1 MYIYVTKAE
10 TEPFRHYC
18 QEVLNELQ
26 KKLRETYSIVVQSSL
41 AGSGARNMV
50 TRNGEGPFDLD
61 FNLMI
66 LSAPREY
73 EASPQKLKE
82 TIRRTLDDLIRK
94 KCSYG
99 KESTSSIKYI
109 IHSVDGKKV
118 EFYFDVAVLRQDKES
133 GNISRLIHDK
143 KNEVTYWNL
152 KPNEKNLEF
161 QESVI
166 KKAGCWKEVRDL
178 YLEKKN
184 MYLERQDQ
192 THPSRVVYRETVH
205 QIFQSI
211 KVK

>member
-1 MYIYVTKAE
+1 MYIYVTKEE
-10 TEPFRHYC
+10 TRPFRYYC

-26 KKLRETYSIVVQSSL
+26 KKLRETHSIVVQSSL

-73 EASPQKLKE
+73 EESPQKLKE
-82 TIRRTLDDLIRK
+82 VIRRTLDDLIRK

-118 EFYFDVAVLRQDKES
+118 EIYFDVAVLRRDEES
-133 GNISRLIHDK
+133 GDILRLIHDK
-143 KNEVTYWNL
+143 KNEVTYWNQ
-152 KPNEKNLEF
+152 KPDEKNLDFYEL
-161 QESVI
+161 VI
-166 KKAGCWKEVRDL
+166 KKAGCWKAVRDL

-184 MYLERQDQ
+184 MYQKF
-192 THPSRVVYRETVH
+192 P
-205 QIFQSI
+205 
-211 KVK
+211 